1 MISCAEF
8 AERTESMEL
17 ETFHSFTMG
26 HIESAKDKLL
36 RRWFP
41 EVQNIF
47 YQHNKKNQTLQT
59 MKRNQLQSF
68 FNSTATLMT
77 EQLQDLAMDTIV
89 DYKKIIQNASEHDSS
104 VSKALLRLY
113 TIFTIIFSLRLSFGS
128 YLTMTRLSLS
138 PIWATSI
145 LI

>member
-1 MISCAEF
+1 MRLISCAEF

-47 YQHNKKNQTLQT
+47 YQHNRKSQTLQS

-77 EQLQDLAMDTIV
+77 EELQGLAVDTIG
-89 DYKKIIQNASEHDSS
+89 DYKKIIQSASEHDSS
-104 VSKALLRLY
+104 V
-113 TIFTIIFSLRLSFGS
+113 
-128 YLTMTRLSLS
+128 
-138 PIWATSI
+138 
-145 LI
+145 